1 MQNSLALHSTGKA
14 KKLRQITEYYS
25 AMKKNWITSVSG
37 NVMNL
42 TNVSLMKETKDKR
55 LYVQPFHL
63 NDYAKDKTW
72 GTKTICRVAR
82 EGKEG
87 DWLQRSTKKLY
98 VVPEVFWG
106 QLSSSAYCQHSNI
119 LYCDCAGH
127 TSVCVCQNRGR
138 LVILWVLYKSNAFPG
153 SWLKHCALCLSYRW
167 RVEGVL
173 KGLLSILVT
182 GSSWLLGLWK
192 ASGLYGAIPRE
203 GKKEMEHADVWDLWV
218 SVWEGCQKSS
228 FLSVAPS
235 WRTVLSSRRRNS
247 IPTACQRSQGREAI
261 WDTKAVPL
269 AHGERLPWCCRL
281 AHAHLAG

>member
-25 AMKKNWITSVSG
+25 AMKKNWTTSVSG

-153 SWLKHCALCLSYRW
+153 SWLKHCAPLPELQVEGWEGPRRPSFYLSYW
-167 RVEGVL
+167 Q
-173 KGLLSILVT
+173 LLAPGILE
-182 GSSWLLGLWK
+182 SCWSLW
-192 ASGLYGAIPRE
+192 SNP
-203 GKKEMEHADVWDLWV
+203 
-218 SVWEGCQKSS
+218 
-228 FLSVAPS
+228 
-235 WRTVLSSRRRNS
+235 
-247 IPTACQRSQGREAI
+247 QRG
-261 WDTKAVPL
+261 
-269 AHGERLPWCCRL
+269 
-281 AHAHLAG
+281 

>member
-14 KKLRQITEYYS
+14 KKLWQITEYYS
-25 AMKKNWITSVSG
+25 AMKKNWTTSISG

-63 NDYAKDKTW
+63 NDYAKDKTR

-138 LVILWVLYKSNAFPG
+138 LVILWVYISQMHFLEAGWNTVP
-153 SWLKHCALCLSYRW
+153 LCLSYRW
-167 RVEGVL
+167 RVERVL
-173 KGLLSILVT
+173 EDHLSILVT
-182 GSSWLLGLWK
+182 GSSWLL
-192 ASGLYGAIPRE
+192 E
-203 GKKEMEHADVWDLWV
+203 
-218 SVWEGCQKSS
+218 
-228 FLSVAPS
+228 F
-235 WRTVLSSRRRNS
+235 
-247 IPTACQRSQGREAI
+247 
-261 WDTKAVPL
+261 
-269 AHGERLPWCCRL
+269 
-281 AHAHLAG
+281 